1 MPIHQAA
8 APMAQAVLLAGW
20 LAARL
25 EWRRYKTLE
34 WLDGRGFR
42 LRLEGRHEMVD
53 LHIQP
58 EETDSVAPGEL
69 TSVHIRAYGETGAAE
84 FIIDRSAD
92 EATIATNADGMTAL
106 LRQVVMEAPRPAE
119 LLSAQLTANP
129 KDPVYESAL
138 RAAVIFLAAAR
149 SGEPLSSR
157 NAEVSAVQEL
167 GG

>member
-1 MPIHQAA
+1 
-8 APMAQAVLLAGW
+8 MAQAVLLAGW

-25 EWRRYKTLE
+25 EWRRNKTLE

-58 EETDSVAPGEL
+58 EATDSVTPGEL
-69 TSVHIRAYGETGAAE
+69 TSVHLRAYGETGAAE
-84 FIIDRSAD
+84 FIIDRSSD
-92 EATIATNADGMTAL
+92 EATVATNADGMTAL
-106 LRQVVMEAPRPAE
+106 LRQVVMESPRPAE

-129 KDPVYESAL
+129 KDPLYESAL

-149 SGEPLSSR
+149 SGEPLSARSTQV
-157 NAEVSAVQEL
+157 ASAAQEL